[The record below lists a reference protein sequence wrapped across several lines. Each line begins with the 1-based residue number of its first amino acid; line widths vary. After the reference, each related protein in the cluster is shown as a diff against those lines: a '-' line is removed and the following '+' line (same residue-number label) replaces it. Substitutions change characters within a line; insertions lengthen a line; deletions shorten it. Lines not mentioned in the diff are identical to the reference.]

1 MAGSSPPSP
10 PLRRWEMSGG
20 ERSRED
26 LVREGG
32 GAEGLESERER
43 ERNEKEGRR

>member
-1 MAGSSPPSP
+1 
-10 PLRRWEMSGG
+10 MSGG

-43 ERNEKEGRR
+43 ERERNEKEGRRLYIYL